1 MKPPR
6 LHTPLRA
13 FFALFLIF
21 SAFLAQAQGTTGAA
35 DPGVSKVGELTAE
48 QKEQVIKSISEVV
61 TQRMFV
67 PGVDFSKWPEN
78 LEKHKADLD
87 KATDDRG
94 FALAINRALRE
105 FGLSHVRL
113 RTPQA
118 GAQRRSGPST
128 VGLGIQAQKEE
139 VGGLLILAIVPKSPA
154 AEAGLEQ
161 GDFILE
167 VDGKA
172 PESPAVL
179 SGEADSKVSLKVKK
193 KAGETIVLELTRKSF
208 STARVDSL
216 TWNGEDAA
224 VLKVHSFSR
233 GYNRENIEKL
243 CQEAAKAKYLVLD
256 LRSNGG
262 GATNNL
268 IHLLGLL
275 LPVETNVGV
284 FVSRRTYQDY
294 EKENPA
300 GPKDVVSVANWAPRK
315 YRTKKE
321 GVDPFKGKVAV
332 LINRGSASASEICA
346 AALRE
351 CAASPI
357 VGSKSAGAVLA
368 STYARLAL
376 GWELQYPVTDYVT
389 IKGVRLEGNPLQPDY
404 ETPANPDSKED
415 VVLAK
420 ALETLRATADK

>member
-1 MKPPR
+1 MKALR
-6 LHTPLRA
+6 LHTPFRA

-35 DPGVSKVGELTAE
+35 DPGVVKVGEISAE
-48 QKEQVIKSISEVV
+48 QKDQVLKSISEVV

-78 LEKHKADLD
+78 LVKHKEDLD
-87 KATDDRG
+87 KASDERG

-118 GAQRRSGPST
+118 GVQRRTGPVS

-139 VGGLLILAIVPKSPA
+139 VGGLLILAVVPKSPA

-161 GDFILE
+161 GDLIEE

-172 PESPAVL
+172 PESPSVL
-179 SGEADSKVSLKVKK
+179 SGDADSKVSLKVKK
-193 KAGETIVLELTRKSF
+193 KSGDTVTLELTRKSF
-208 STARVDSL
+208 STARQDSV
-216 TWNGEDAA
+216 TWNGEDTA
-224 VLKVHSFSR
+224 VLRVNSFSR
-233 GYNRENIEKL
+233 GYKQETIEKL
-243 CQEAAKAKYLVLD
+243 CEEASKAKYLVLD

-268 IHLLGLL
+268 IHLLSLL
-275 LPVETNVGV
+275 LPVDTNVGV

-294 EKENPA
+294 EKENPT
-300 GPKDVVSVANWAPRK
+300 GPKDVVSIANWAPRK
-315 YRTKKE
+315 YRTSKRSIE
-321 GVDPFKGKVAV
+321 PFKGKIAV

-351 CAASPI
+351 CAGAPI
-357 VGSKSAGAVLA
+357 IGTKSAGAVLA

-376 GWELQYPVTDYVT
+376 DWELQYPVTDYVT
-389 IKGVRLEGNPLQPDY
+389 IKGMRLEGNPLQPDQ
-404 ETPANPDSKED
+404 EVSSNPDSKED

-420 ALETLRATADK
+420 AIEALKSAGN